1 MKAVVVSIL
10 NKNNM
15 ELFGNPEY
23 KELTLVS
30 ILNKNN
36 MELNDTYGAFQTMH
50 RCQSLIRTIWNFIR
64 KKIVG
69 KSECVSILNKNNM
82 EL

>member
-1 MKAVVVSIL
+1 MEQKEKEEKMKAVVVSIL

-36 MELNDTYGAFQTMH
+36 MELNSIEKVNYKIGEE
-50 RCQSLIRTIWNFIR
+50 CQSLIRTIWNN
-64 KKIVG
+64 
-69 KSECVSILNKNNM
+69 SIYQLF
-82 EL
+82 